1 MALDPNIAL
10 GVRPIE
16 LPNQLAQ
23 YAQVQQIQNFQRQ
36 NELANRA
43 IEQEE
48 GLNRAY
54 ARSLGATGEIDPAML
69 RQNIIGA
76 NLGSKLP
83 AVEKTLLETSKLRNE
98 VGQGDFK
105 LRIDKANKAVKDIAS
120 FTSRDE
126 ILADLKRNRDA
137 GNLDPA
143 KADQIA
149 ASIPQDPAKIPA
161 WQLQTL
167 RGILDAKDLLEQQ
180 FTSQD
185 FGGGTRVIA
194 APKFAGGGPAAVVP
208 GSQITKTATPGESMT
223 DARERERIRLEKE
236 RIANAENPNAVAK
249 QVVGED
255 GTVTNFNKF
264 GQVIGTVKGAG
275 KQSATFAK
283 TEAQKKTLAADQKL
297 VMSELADAVKEGGLI
312 DQSTGSGAGRLIDM
326 GAGFFGK
333 ATEGDIAIGRLQPI
347 ADIVL
352 KTVPRFEGPQSDKD
366 TASYKEAA
374 GNLANANLPREKRK
388 AAANEII
395 RLMKAR
401 QGQFITS
408 DMASGNTAT
417 PSGIAPPEG
426 FVPD

>member
-1 MALDPNIAL
+1 MALDPSIAL

-23 YAQVQQIQNFQRQ
+23 YAQMQQIQGYQQ
-36 NELANRA
+36 ANELNQLKMQEAQAANEERNALRQLNPANTDYENQLFKVNPTLGIQYRKERTAAEAQAATAAGQKVTAAETKQKMLNQAWRDISGRPSDANIIAHLEDIQASPLYDAQEKTAIQSRA
-43 IEQEE
+43 QAILAIPLAERKSYLEKI
-48 GLNRAY
+48 GSTGSDYASRATN
-54 ARSLGATGEIDPAML
+54 AATVGATIRG
-69 RQNIIGA
+69 QN
-76 NLGSKLP
+76 L
-83 AVEKTLLETSKLRNE
+83 
-98 VGQGDFK
+98 
-105 LRIDKANKAVKDIAS
+105 
-120 FTSRDE
+120 
-126 ILADLKRNRDA
+126 
-137 GNLDPA
+137 
-143 KADQIA
+143 
-149 ASIPQDPAKIPA
+149 
-161 WQLQTL
+161 
-167 RGILDAKDLLEQQ
+167 
-180 FTSQD
+180 
-185 FGGGTRVIA
+185 
-194 APKFAGGGPAAVVP
+194 
-208 GSQITKTATPGESMT
+208 T
-223 DARERERIRLEKE
+223 DAREQQ
-236 RIANAENPNAVAK
+236 RIAMERDRIKNAENTSVVSK

-264 GQVIGTVKGAG
+264 GEVVSTVKGAG

-312 DQSTGSGAGRLIDM
+312 DQSTGSGAGRLYDV

-408 DMASGNTAT
+408 DMASGNTAV
-417 PSGIAPPEG
+417 PSGVAPPEG